1 MGTRKIRGMS
11 KMGEKSPLQKKP
23 NKYITSLPLL
33 LLALPA
39 LLWLLVFHYLPIFG
53 VVVAF
58 QNFNYRDKFASPF
71 VGFENFE
78 YFFKSSDAFRVI
90 RNTIGYH
97 ILFQLVSML
106 LGIIIALLMYEI
118 NSKGALKFFQTTMAM
133 PSNISWVIMAY
144 IVYAFLN
151 YKSGILNSVIT
162 NLGGEAIAW
171 YNEPK
176 YWPFILTVTSCW
188 KGVGVGSILYYAT
201 LTGIDSGLYEA
212 AALDGANRLQQTRYV
227 SIPHLLPIISIMLI
241 TGVAGALGGDQGL
254 FYQVPK
260 DSSMLYPT
268 TDVLSTYVQRGV
280 LDGNFAITAAVGL
293 FQNIVGLI
301 LLLTTNGIIKKIS
314 PENSML

>member
-1 MGTRKIRGMS
+1 MS
-11 KMGEKSPLQKKP
+11 KMSEKSPLQKKP

-118 NSKGALKFFQTTMAM
+118 NSRGALKFFQTTMAM

-176 YWPFILTVTSCW
+176 YWPLILLVTQEWQTIGMGCL
-188 KGVGVGSILYYAT
+188 LYYAS
-201 LTGIDSGLYEA
+201 LMGIDHQLFEA
-212 AALDGANRLQQTRYV
+212 AELDGASHFKQVIHISLP
-227 SIPHLLPIISIMLI
+227 SIKPIIAFMII
-241 TGVAGALGGDQGL
+241 TSMAGILGGNLGL
-254 FYQVPK
+254 FYQVPM
-260 DSSMLYPT
+260 DSAALYSVTDILPT
-268 TDVLSTYVQRGV
+268 YLLRGLKSGKMGV
-280 LDGNFAITAAVGL
+280 TAAVGL
-293 FQNIVGLI
+293 FQSVVGFICLMLSNFFVKKLDEESA
-301 LLLTTNGIIKKIS
+301 LL
-314 PENSML
+314 